1 MGVLIEQTVVDSYVW
16 KRNCATSRKFLI
28 LKWILISFL
37 LSSGFRSVLLSTLVS
52 PSYEKPIDTVQDLLD
67 TERPVHAEGSILP
80 SLRYS
85 ALDSI
90 RKLVQ
95 KIKNTANETEI
106 NLRLY
111 EILLMIWVKNNLSHH
126 TLQRQSRGGHRNKT
140 L

>member
-1 MGVLIEQTVVDSYVW
+1 MGALIEQTIVDSYVW

-28 LKWILISFL
+28 LKWILIGFL
-37 LSSGFRSVLLSTLVS
+37 LSSGFKSVLLSTLVS

-67 TERPVHAEGSILP
+67 TERPVHAEGSVLP

-90 RKLVQ
+90 RQLAQ

-106 NLRLY
+106 SLRLN
-111 EILLMIWVKNNLSHH
+111 KNIS
-126 TLQRQSRGGHRNKT
+126 
-140 L
+140 